1 MSTLWSHLGVWPAGA
16 DHSGDAQKGAAGVRR
31 SMDGGGKAVQP
42 SGHQLLGNP
51 HVSLFPLNPH
61 YPSCPNPSI
70 RGRCPHHAQLL
81 PDSELSVVP
90 QASQRNREKTW
101 ETPIRF
107 KPQTPGILLCSLL
120 PTASSSL
127 GPAESSTSQLGW
139 AGPPPRPPPTRQWPQ
154 LGKSPPAG
162 SPFQG
167 TGDPPATGLGPRLP
181 AGLLSQAAPP
191 RGHGS

>member
-1 MSTLWSHLGVWPAGA
+1 MWPAGA

-139 AGPPPRPPPTRQWPQ
+139 AGPPLPPP
-154 LGKSPPAG
+154 PPASGHSWVSLPQQAVLSRALGTLQPLALGCG
-162 SPFQG
+162 SL
-167 TGDPPATGLGPRLP
+167 LG
-181 AGLLSQAAPP
+181 S
-191 RGHGS
+191 